1 MRWELLFDDLEHT
14 AEALQLLE
22 RDSDIAERTRAEL
35 QTVAWTDRCVGAQV
49 ALRVKTLGV
58 LRGTVDTVTPTWLL
72 LHADR
77 GSDWVVATDAVLGV
91 VGAPREAGPQPHAA
105 LAARMT
111 WVNVWSILSR
121 DRARVHVVRRDGG
134 DVDGVA
140 ARVGKDFV
148 ELWCTDPADPEHAG
162 RTEIVPYVA
171 VVAVR
176 CPR

>member
-1 MRWELLFDDLEHT
+1 VG
-14 AEALQLLE
+14 E
-22 RDSDIAERTRAEL
+22 R
-35 QTVAWTDRCVGAQV
+35 
-49 ALRVKTLGV
+49 
-58 LRGTVDTVTPTWLL
+58 
-72 LHADR
+72 
-77 GSDWVVATDAVLGV
+77 
-91 VGAPREAGPQPHAA
+91 
-105 LAARMT
+105 
-111 WVNVWSILSR
+111 
-121 DRARVHVVRRDGG
+121 